1 MELASRTQILTSK
14 PDKLTVQDINAAANI
29 VNRLLSKSNSEENN
43 QVRFS
48 SFHLSVAQYDV

>member
-29 VNRLLSKSNSEENN
+29 VNRLLSKSNREENN

-48 SFHLSVAQYDV
+48 SFHLIVAQHDV